1 MIFSS
6 MEKNM
11 TDVIKEQQAK
21 LGYRSE
27 SVYLF
32 YPLLS
37 LNRLLGTDQDAEK
50 MMESLSAFCDWA
62 EPTLGRIEASRQ
74 GDRFCLIVPAKGADY
89 VHAHTG
95 EKEFIAELVKVISR
109 PGAGIDDVL
118 ALFHVYSDA
127 VHVERVSHPEYDYLI
142 YFEQGQPDAYRY
154 CVKDE
159 RVHLTYHRYTPED
172 YRDFYAEA

>member
-1 MIFSS
+1 MNFPSL
-6 MEKNM
+6 EKNM
-11 TDVIKEQQAK
+11 TDVIKEQQVK

-37 LNRLLGTDQDAEK
+37 LNRLLGTCLDADQMTEA
-50 MMESLSAFCDWA
+50 LSAFCDFA
-62 EPTLGRIEASRQ
+62 EERLGRIEVSRQ
-74 GDRFCLIVPAKGADY
+74 GDRFCMAVPDRGADY

-95 EKEFIAELVKVISR
+95 EKEFIAELVRVISR
-109 PGAGIDDVL
+109 PGAAMDEVT
-118 ALFHVYSDA
+118 ALFREYSDA
-127 VHVERVSHPEYDYLI
+127 VHVEKVSHPEYDYLI
-142 YFEQGQPDAYRY
+142 YFEQGQPDDYRY

-159 RVHLTYHRYTPED
+159 GFHLTYHRYTPED

>member
-1 MIFSS
+1 MTFPQL
-6 MEKNM
+6 EKNM
-11 TDVIKEQQAK
+11 TDVIKEQQVK

-37 LNRLLGTDQDAEK
+37 LNRLLGTCLDADQMTKA
-50 MMESLSAFCDWA
+50 LSAFCDFA
-62 EPTLGRIEASRQ
+62 EERLGQIEVSHQ
-74 GDRFCLIVPAKGADY
+74 GNRFCFVIPTQGADY

-95 EKEFIAELVKVISR
+95 EKEFIAELVRVISR
-109 PGAGIDDVL
+109 PGTAIGDVL
-118 ALFHVYSDA
+118 ALFHAYSNA
-127 VHVERVSHPEYDYLI
+127 VHAEKVSHPEYDYLI
-142 YFEQGQPDAYRY
+142 YFERGEPDACWY

-159 RVHLTYHRYTPED
+159 GVHLTYHRYTPED